1 MRTLFLLAALLPI
14 AVQAQEAQHERHAL
28 HLDPAV
34 ERGATSRLRRIEG
47 QVRGLQRMVEEKRYC
62 PDILQQVSAVQAS
75 LGSLAELL
83 LRGHLQH
90 CVTEA
95 IRSGD
100 PERAETVCT
109 ELADLYR
116 RQGR

>member
-1 MRTLFLLAALLPI
+1 MTPA
-14 AVQAQEAQHERHAL
+14 ETHSHHAL
-28 HLDPAV
+28 ALDPGV

-47 QVRGLQRMVEEKRYC
+47 QVRGLQRMIEEKRYC
-62 PDILQQVSAVQAS
+62 PEILQQISAVQAS
-75 LGSLAELL
+75 LGSLAEVL

-90 CVTEA
+90 CVTAA

-100 PERAETVCT
+100 PERAETVCA

-116 RQGR
+116 RRGR